1 MEMKEILQRITKEL
15 SDCFADLEETQLKEL
30 ENRIYKANKIF
41 MAGAG
46 RSLMMIRGLAMR
58 LMHMGFQSYVVGET
72 VTPAI
77 EPGDLLIIASGSG
90 TTGSLVVMAEKCKKI
105 GADLA
110 LITTRRS
117 SAIGELA
124 DCIVEVKTVTTKG
137 ATDNGRTSFQPGA
150 NTFEQSVLLI
160 GDAIIIDIISDGN
173 LEEKNEILM
182 KRHANLE

>member
-1 MEMKEILQRITKEL
+1 MEIRDILQNITREL
-15 SDCFADLEETQLKEL
+15 SACFEELEENQLKDLET
-30 ENRIYKANKIF
+30 RIRQADKIF
-41 MAGAG
+41 VAGAG

-58 LMHMGFQSYVVGET
+58 LMHMGFRSYVVGET

-90 TTGSLVVMAEKCKKI
+90 STGTLTVIAEKCKKI
-105 GADLA
+105 GAKLA
-110 LITTRRS
+110 LITTMPDS
-117 SAIGELA
+117 PIGRLA
-124 DCIVEVKTVTTKG
+124 DCIVEVKAATTKSD
-137 ATDNGRTSFQPGA
+137 ANTRKTFQPGA

-160 GDAIIIDIISDGN
+160 GDAIFIDIISDGN